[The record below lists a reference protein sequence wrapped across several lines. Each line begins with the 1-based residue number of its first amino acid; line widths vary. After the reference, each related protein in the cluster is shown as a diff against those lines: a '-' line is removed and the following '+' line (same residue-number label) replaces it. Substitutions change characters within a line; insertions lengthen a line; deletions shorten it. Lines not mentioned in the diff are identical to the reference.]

1 MQFDEKTM
9 ARIRSL
15 TMEND
20 RFFSLCLEDN
30 PGGAELIIRILLGL
44 ELRVRRIEMQRW
56 MGTLER
62 KGSRLDALAEDE
74 EGNLYN
80 IEMQSNPQDASPR
93 RARYYSAIMDTHTLR
108 AGKAYEEL
116 PETYVIFLT
125 SRDAIGD
132 GKALHR
138 FERREEE
145 TKEKLGDGTH
155 IVYLSMENAEEGTE
169 IGDLVH
175 DMKCADP
182 AEMHYNELSWKVRY
196 FKEKEEGIERM
207 GNEFVETY
215 NEGRDEGIR
224 TGRKE
229 GLETGR
235 KEGAAASRRET
246 ARTMIADGHLPLS
259 KIAEYSGLSM
269 GEVES
274 IQNGMQF

>member
-56 MGTLER
+56 MGALER
-62 KGSRLDALAEDE
+62 KGSRLDALAEDK

-108 AGKAYEEL
+108 AGKGYEEL

-125 SRDAIGD
+125 SRDAIG
-132 GKALHR
+132 GRKALSR
-138 FERREEE
+138 FERREEGTHE
-145 TKEKLGDGTH
+145 MLGDGTH
-155 IVYLSMENAEEGTE
+155 IVYLSMDMAEEGTE
-169 IGDLVH
+169 IGNLVH
-175 DMKCADP
+175 DMRCADP
-182 AEMHYNELSWKVRY
+182 AEMHYNELSWKVKY

-224 TGRKE
+224 TG
-229 GLETGR
+229 LETGR
-235 KEGAAASRRET
+235 KEGAAASRRES

-274 IQNGMQF
+274 IQSGMHL

>member
-44 ELRVRRIEMQRW
+44 ELRVMRIEMQRW
-56 MGTLER
+56 MGALER
-62 KGSRLDALAEDE
+62 KGSRLDALAEDA

-80 IEMQSNPQDASPR
+80 IEMQSNPQDASPH

-108 AGKAYEEL
+108 AGKGYEEL

-125 SRDAIGD
+125 SRDAIG
-132 GKALHR
+132 GRKALSR
-138 FERREEE
+138 FERREEGTHE
-145 TKEKLGDGTH
+145 MLGDGTH
-155 IVYLSMENAEEGTE
+155 IVYLSMDMAEEGTE
-169 IGDLVH
+169 IGNLVH
-175 DMKCADP
+175 DMRCADP
-182 AEMHYNELSWKVRY
+182 AEMHYNELSWKVKY

-224 TGRKE
+224 TG
-229 GLETGR
+229 LETGR
-235 KEGAAASRRET
+235 TEGAAASRRET
-246 ARTMIADGHLPLS
+246 ARNLIKEGSFTLS
-259 KIAEYSGLSM
+259 KIAELTGLQL
-269 GEVES
+269 GDVQS
-274 IQNGMQF
+274 IQSGMHL

>member
-93 RARYYSAIMDTHTLR
+93 RARYYSAIIDTHTLR
-108 AGKAYEEL
+108 DGKAYEEL

-138 FERREEE
+138 FERREDGTHEM
-145 TKEKLGDGTH
+145 LGDGTH
-155 IVYLSMENAEEGTE
+155 IVYLGMDRAEEGTE
-169 IGDLVH
+169 LGDLVH

-229 GLETGR
+229 G
-235 KEGAAASRRET
+235 AAASRRET

>member
-56 MGTLER
+56 MGALER

-108 AGKAYEEL
+108 AGKGYEEL

-125 SRDAIGD
+125 SRDAIG
-132 GKALHR
+132 GRKALSR
-138 FERREEE
+138 FERREEGTHE
-145 TKEKLGDGTH
+145 MLGDGTH
-155 IVYLSMENAEEGTE
+155 IVYLSMDMAEEGTE
-169 IGDLVH
+169 IGNLVH
-175 DMKCADP
+175 DMRCADP
-182 AEMHYNELSWKVRY
+182 AEMHYNELSWKVKY

-224 TGRKE
+224 TG
-229 GLETGR
+229 LETGR
-235 KEGAAASRRET
+235 KEGAAASRRES

-274 IQNGMQF
+274 IQSGMHL